1 MSELVYHVTLGTAAV
16 GLALYLYFFKVR
28 KDIWGP

>member
-1 MSELVYHVTLGTAAV
+1 MSDVLFSVIWIVSGL